1 MSISSQLKNKSTIIA
16 RNTAL
21 SSNWGA
27 GSWVREKITAPA
39 LQNNRTLPRIRMEK
53 VLAVRQQL
61 AEGRYDL
68 DKRLDAVLDRLL
80 ETLIA

>member
-1 MSISSQLKNKSTIIA
+1 MSVSNQSKNKLTVIA
-16 RNTAL
+16 ENTAF

-27 GSWVREKITAPA
+27 GNGVRKRNTTPA
-39 LQNNRTLPRIRMEK
+39 EQNSHTRRRIRIKK

-61 AEGRYDL
+61 AKGGYDL
-68 DKRLDAVLDRLL
+68 DKRLNAVLDRLI